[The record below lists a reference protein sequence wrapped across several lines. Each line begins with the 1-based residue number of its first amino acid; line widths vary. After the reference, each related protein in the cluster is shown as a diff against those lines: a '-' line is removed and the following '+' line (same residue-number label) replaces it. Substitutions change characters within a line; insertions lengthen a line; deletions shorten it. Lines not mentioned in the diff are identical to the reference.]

1 MGDAAKSYSL
11 PHATN
16 WHRVEG
22 AQSLAQSY
30 LFIFFKLFDILILQK
45 SSYFS
50 HNSWLI
56 SQLKSVPLGRY
67 F

>member
-11 PHATN
+11 PDAAN

-30 LFIFFKLFDILILQK
+30 LFIFFQTLWYFDIA
-45 SSYFS
+45 
-50 HNSWLI
+50 
-56 SQLKSVPLGRY
+56 R
-67 F
+67 